1 MRKILLDAN
10 TIILFMASLN
20 QDSQHVQD
28 PKELEENQLKI
39 QKLKDLLSNPD
50 VALAITPL
58 IRYEVLRGAKDK
70 FEYQTLESILEEFE
84 EFDINKD
91 IGELSACIFKN
102 RFESLKA
109 NQSEKQKE
117 AINMLKRSF
126 DICHFASAKC
136 NKLEFLSNDDDIEKY
151 KSIYNDI
158 INKETRWDH
167 LREHL
172 V

>member
-1 MRKILLDAN
+1 MMRKILLDAN
-10 TIILFMASLN
+10 TIILFMASQN
-20 QDSQHVQD
+20 KDSQHIESAD
-28 PKELEENQLKI
+28 DLENNQQKI
-39 QKLKDLLSNPD
+39 QSIRELLSNPD

-91 IGELSACIFKN
+91 IGELSACIFKD

-117 AINMLKRSF
+117 EINMLKRSF

-136 NKLEFLSNDDDIEKY
+136 NKLEFLSNDVDLEKY
-151 KSIYNDI
+151 KSIYNEI
-158 INKETRWDH
+158 INEEIRWN
-167 LREHL
+167 HL
-172 V
+172 VGII

>member
-10 TIILFMASLN
+10 TIILFMASQN
-20 QDSQHVQD
+20 KDSQHIESAD
-28 PKELEENQLKI
+28 DLENNQQKI
-39 QKLKDLLSNPD
+39 QSIRELLSNPD

-58 IRYEVLRGAKDK
+58 IRYEVLRGAKNK

-91 IGELSACIFKN
+91 IGELSACIFKD

-109 NQSEKQKE
+109 SQSEKQKE
-117 AINMLKRSF
+117 EINMLKRSF

-136 NKLEFLSNDDDIEKY
+136 NKLEFLSNDVDMEKY

-158 INKETRWDH
+158 INEEIRWN
-167 LREHL
+167 HL
-172 V
+172 VGII